1 MTKKHNGGRPTKY
14 DKKYHCPWAKGL
26 LRRGATIE
34 ELAEEFEVSRS
45 TIYKWAD
52 EHQEFSD
59 ILNES
64 RELADFAV
72 EETLYNRAMGITVT
86 EKRTVVQAN
95 PSGEQK
101 PARVEIVEKQV
112 PPDTTACIFWLKN
125 RNPKLWRDR
134 QEVAVSEVEDGNIK
148 DWIDALGLSDD
159 DGTSV

>member
-1 MTKKHNGGRPTKY
+1 MSKKNKGGRPTKY
-14 DKKYHCPWAKGL
+14 DPKYHLPWAKGL
-26 LRRGATIE
+26 LRRGCTVE

-52 EHQEFSD
+52 EHEEFSD

-72 EETLYNRAMGITVT
+72 EETLYNRAIGITVT

-95 PSGEQK
+95 PNGEQK

-134 QEVAVSEVEDGNIK
+134 QEVAVSEVEDSNIK
-148 DWIDALGLSDD
+148 QWIDALGLTDD
-159 DGTSV
+159 KPDIQ